1 MRMKKLG
8 VIIGS
13 LRKDSFNRKV
23 AEYMMGQLKSDFDVE
38 IIEIG
43 ALQLY
48 NQDFDEN
55 PPQEWVD
62 FRKKV
67 AQKDAYLFVSP
78 EYNRS
83 MPAALKNALDV
94 ASRPMGENV
103 WAKKPGAVVTV
114 SPGAMGGFGSN
125 HQLRQTMA
133 FLDLYIMTQPEAY
146 IGEIHKALDESGKLT
161 SERTQSFLQKISSEF
176 VNWTKNFN

>member
-1 MRMKKLG
+1 MKKLG

-13 LRKDSFNRKV
+13 LRKDSYNRKV
-23 AEYMMGQLKSDFDVE
+23 ATYMASQLGNDFEVE

-43 ALQLY
+43 DLPLY
-48 NQDFDEN
+48 NQDFDDA

-67 AQKDAYLFVSP
+67 AEKNAYLFVSP

-83 MPAALKNALDV
+83 MPAVLKNALDV

-103 WAKKPGAVVTV
+103 WAKKPGAIVTV
-114 SPGAMGGFGSN
+114 SPGKMGGFGSSQ
-125 HQLRQTMA
+125 HLRQTMS
-133 FLDLYIMTQPEAY
+133 FLDIYIMNQPEAY
-146 IGEIHKALDESGKLT
+146 IGEIQDALDENGNLT